1 VAGGDLAGSPAAA
14 PAPSVE
20 GWLTDLAGRLA
31 GPRRVRDAVVA
42 ELEDGLLEAVE
53 ARTAAGLAEPAA
65 RAAALAEFGD
75 PATVAAAFRPGLA
88 ARQARATVSGL
99 LRSGPLLGLCWG
111 ATLLASGVTPWQ
123 RPHAGPL
130 TVALPLIALLVVM
143 IWLAALV
150 TFATT
155 GRLALRRPGSAGAD
169 SPQQVSTDVRLAA
182 YAAAG
187 AGLVCAALD
196 LTGLTTLA
204 WFTATAPGAVAA
216 APAALAAAASLVRLP
231 AAALASRR
239 CLAATRPVG

>member
-1 VAGGDLAGSPAAA
+1 VAGGDLAGGPAAA
-14 PAPSVE
+14 PAQSVE
-20 GWLTDLAGRLA
+20 GWLAELAGRLA

-130 TVALPLIALLVVM
+130 TVALPLVALLVVM

-155 GRLALRRPGSAGAD
+155 GRLAPRRPGS
-169 SPQQVSTDVRLAA
+169 PEPDVRLAA
-182 YAAAG
+182 YTAAG

-216 APAALAAAASLVRLP
+216 APAALAAAASLVRLS
-231 AAALASRR
+231 AAALASIR
-239 CLAATRPVG
+239 CLAATRPAG